1 MKHPLETQNEQ
12 YSFELEGEHSMIR
25 QWFATMNEMLD
36 ELIIRYPQASGEE
49 KCQLQEQWNML
60 KSLSDDIIES
70 WLQFED
76 RMAFYRE
83 LQQQSGQQQP
93 KHDPQLL
100 MSPFIKGQGY
110 FKLHMFA
117 QASMHLEEAI
127 ASYPD
132 FMGARLFLAM
142 SRMHLKEW
150 GEAQRHFQL
159 IAAIA
164 EESKLR
170 AIAYNALGCI
180 QAIYANLDQARS
192 YFRKA
197 IDTDPSFADPRRNLE
212 CCKQGLGQL
221 QLQFGSAELQAIE
234 SH

>member
-1 MKHPLETQNEQ
+1 
-12 YSFELEGEHSMIR
+12 MIR

-49 KCQLQEQWNML
+49 KSQLQEQWNML
-60 KSLSDDIIES
+60 KTLSDDIIES

-76 RMAFYRE
+76 RMAFYRD
-83 LQQQSGQQQP
+83 LQHQTGAQKPQ
-93 KHDPQLL
+93 HDPQTL
-100 MSPFIKGQGY
+100 MSPFVKGQGY

-127 ASYPD
+127 SSYPD
-132 FMGARLFLAM
+132 FIGARLFLAM

-159 IAAIA
+159 VAAVA

-180 QAIYANLDQARS
+180 QAVYAHLDQAQS

-212 CCKQGLGQL
+212 CCQQGLGQL
-221 QLQFGSAELQAIE
+221 QLQFGSAELQAIV

>member
-1 MKHPLETQNEQ
+1 
-12 YSFELEGEHSMIR
+12 MIR
-25 QWFATMNEMLD
+25 QWFATMNELLD

-49 KCQLQEQWNML
+49 KNQLQEQWNML

-83 LQQQSGQQQP
+83 LQQQQNAKQP
-93 KHDPQLL
+93 EHDPQAL

-117 QASMHLEEAI
+117 HASRHLEEAI

-132 FMGARLFLAM
+132 FMGARMFLAM

-159 IAAIA
+159 IAAMS

-180 QAIYANLDQARS
+180 QAVYAHLDQAQS

-212 CCKQGLGQL
+212 CCQQGFGPGQL
-221 QLQFGSAELQAIE
+221 QLQFGSAELQAIV

>member
-1 MKHPLETQNEQ
+1 
-12 YSFELEGEHSMIR
+12 MIR

-49 KCQLQEQWNML
+49 KSQLQEQWNML
-60 KSLSDDIIES
+60 KTLSDDIIES

-76 RMAFYRE
+76 RMAFYRD
-83 LQQQSGQQQP
+83 LQHQTGAQKPQ
-93 KHDPQLL
+93 HDPQTL
-100 MSPFIKGQGY
+100 MSPFVKGQGY

-127 ASYPD
+127 SSYPD
-132 FMGARLFLAM
+132 FIGARLFLAM

-159 IAAIA
+159 VAAVA

-180 QAIYANLDQARS
+180 QAVYAHLDQAQS
-192 YFRKA
+192 YFRIA

-212 CCKQGLGQL
+212 CCQQGLGQL
-221 QLQFGSAELQAIE
+221 QLQFGSAELQAIV

>member
-1 MKHPLETQNEQ
+1 
-12 YSFELEGEHSMIR
+12 MIR

-49 KCQLQEQWNML
+49 KNHLQEQWNML

-76 RMAFYRE
+76 RMAFCRE
-83 LQQQSGQQQP
+83 LQQQSAQQTG
-93 KHDPQLL
+93 HDPQAL

-117 QASMHLEEAI
+117 QASRHLEQAI
-127 ASYPD
+127 ALYPD
-132 FMGARLFLAM
+132 LIGARLFLAM

-159 IAAIA
+159 VAAMA
-164 EESKLR
+164 EECKLR

-180 QAIYANLDQARS
+180 QAIYAHLDQAQS

-197 IDTDPSFADPRRNLE
+197 IDTDPSFADPRSNLE
-212 CCKQGLGQL
+212 CCRQGLGQL
-221 QLQFGSAELQAIE
+221 QLQFGSAELQAIV